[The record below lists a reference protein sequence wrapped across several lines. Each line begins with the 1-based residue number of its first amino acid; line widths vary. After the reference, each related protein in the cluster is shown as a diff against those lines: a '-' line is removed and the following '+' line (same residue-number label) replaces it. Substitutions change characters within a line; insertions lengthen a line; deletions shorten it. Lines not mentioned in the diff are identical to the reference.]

1 MKKMVFGAALF
12 LGGVLLLSAQIIGV
26 WDTRL
31 SIVTILI
38 GLCGAGIMAYEA
50 FFTTDLR
57 ANNTAYFKE
66 WAWGCTT
73 VESQKLYRYPIMAF
87 RDDPSLTVE
96 QYQAGMVNRYS
107 NWDTIL
113 K

>member
-38 GLCGAGIMAYEA
+38 GLCGAGIMAYED
-50 FFTTDLR
+50 FF
-57 ANNTAYFKE
+57 K
-66 WAWGCTT
+66 
-73 VESQKLYRYPIMAF
+73 K
-87 RDDPSLTVE
+87 
-96 QYQAGMVNRYS
+96 
-107 NWDTIL
+107 
-113 K
+113 

>member
-1 MKKMVFGAALF
+1 MKKMVFVAALF

-50 FFTTDLR
+50 FF
-57 ANNTAYFKE
+57 K
-66 WAWGCTT
+66 
-73 VESQKLYRYPIMAF
+73 K
-87 RDDPSLTVE
+87 
-96 QYQAGMVNRYS
+96 
-107 NWDTIL
+107 
-113 K
+113 